1 MQYYGSGFS
10 WSRGPDPDAGSR
22 RAKMTPK
29 IIKVYA
35 LAFLMKKLRCFFV
48 NNIFALFGKPGFAY
62 RPGLNKSRCV

>member
-1 MQYYGSGFS
+1 
-10 WSRGPDPDAGSR
+10 
-22 RAKMTPK
+22 MTPK